1 MISIVSFK
9 EMGSRAGF
17 LQISKENVGFQ
28 NYMLCNSEQ
37 QRENNNML
45 QFGQMPTEIQLA
57 ITEEYNLYAEI
68 TEILRISLR

>member
-1 MISIVSFK
+1 
-9 EMGSRAGF
+9 
-17 LQISKENVGFQ
+17 
-28 NYMLCNSEQ
+28 MLCNSEQ

>member
-1 MISIVSFK
+1 
-9 EMGSRAGF
+9 MGSRAGF

-37 QRENNNML
+37 QWENNNML

-57 ITEEYNLYAEI
+57 ITDEYNLYAEI
-68 TEILRISLR
+68 TEILRVSLR

>member
-57 ITEEYNLYAEI
+57 ITDEYNLYAEI

>member
-9 EMGSRAGF
+9 EMGSRAGC

-68 TEILRISLR
+68 TEILRVSLR

>member
-57 ITEEYNLYAEI
+57 ITDEYNLYAEI
-68 TEILRISLR
+68 TEILRVSLR